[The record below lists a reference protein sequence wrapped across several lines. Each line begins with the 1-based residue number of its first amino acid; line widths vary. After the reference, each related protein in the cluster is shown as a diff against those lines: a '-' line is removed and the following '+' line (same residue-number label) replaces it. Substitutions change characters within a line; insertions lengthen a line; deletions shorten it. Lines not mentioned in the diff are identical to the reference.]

1 MMDINY
7 GAVREQIK
15 ATPARSAWRRGVSA
29 YALELLD
36 SVAGRAAYEGHGP
49 EDVAQ
54 LRKWMLDGARDWSEY
69 SYGGCSLVYDGD
81 IAERLCTP
89 SELRRMAD
97 ELAAEIDSLQDAIK
111 QHMDAAGVD
120 TLAGLDYK
128 ITYKTV
134 TSSRLD
140 SKSLKADQPDLYAKY
155 TKQTTARRFCLA

>member
-7 GAVREQIK
+7 AAVREQINS
-15 ATPARSAWRRGVSA
+15 TPARRRRGVAA

-36 SVAGRAAYEGHGP
+36 SVSGREAYEGHGP

-89 SELRRMAD
+89 SELRKTRGGERNPNCRESWLDVQARA
-97 ELAAEIDSLQDAIK
+97 LYCAACVVVNACKEVQA
-111 QHMDAAGVD
+111 
-120 TLAGLDYK
+120 
-128 ITYKTV
+128 
-134 TSSRLD
+134 
-140 SKSLKADQPDLYAKY
+140 
-155 TKQTTARRFCLA
+155 

>member
-7 GAVREQIK
+7 DAVREQIK
-15 ATPARSAWRRGVSA
+15 ATPARSAWRRGVAA

-89 SELRRMAD
+89 SELRKTRGGERNPNCQESWLDVQARA
-97 ELAAEIDSLQDAIK
+97 LYRAACVVANACKEVQA
-111 QHMDAAGVD
+111 
-120 TLAGLDYK
+120 
-128 ITYKTV
+128 
-134 TSSRLD
+134 
-140 SKSLKADQPDLYAKY
+140 
-155 TKQTTARRFCLA
+155 

>member
-7 GAVREQIK
+7 PAARGKIETVR
-15 ATPARSAWRRGVSA
+15 TRSAWQRGVIA

-54 LRKWMLDGARDWSEY
+54 VRQWMLDGARDWTEY

-89 SELRRMAD
+89 SELRKTRYGARNPNRIETWLD
-97 ELAAEIDSLQDAIK
+97 VQARALYQAARVVV
-111 QHMDAAGVD
+111 AACKEVQ
-120 TLAGLDYK
+120 A
-128 ITYKTV
+128 
-134 TSSRLD
+134 
-140 SKSLKADQPDLYAKY
+140 
-155 TKQTTARRFCLA
+155 

>member
-7 GAVREQIK
+7 SAVREQIK
-15 ATPARSAWRRGVSA
+15 ATPTRSAWRRGVAA

-89 SELRRMAD
+89 SELRKTRGGERNPNCRESWLDVQARA
-97 ELAAEIDSLQDAIK
+97 LYCAACA
-111 QHMDAAGVD
+111 V
-120 TLAGLDYK
+120 
-128 ITYKTV
+128 V
-134 TSSRLD
+134 TAC
-140 SKSLKADQPDLYAKY
+140 KEVQA
-155 TKQTTARRFCLA
+155 

>member
-1 MMDINY
+1 MMVINY

-15 ATPARSAWRRGVSA
+15 ATPARSAWRRGVAA

-54 LRKWMLDGARDWSEY
+54 LRQWMLDGARDWSEY

-89 SELRRMAD
+89 SELRKTRGGERNPNCRESWLDVQARA
-97 ELAAEIDSLQDAIK
+97 LYRAACVVVNACKEVQ
-111 QHMDAAGVD
+111 Q
-120 TLAGLDYK
+120 
-128 ITYKTV
+128 
-134 TSSRLD
+134 
-140 SKSLKADQPDLYAKY
+140 
-155 TKQTTARRFCLA
+155 

>member
-7 GAVREQIK
+7 SAVRERIK

-89 SELRRMAD
+89 SELRKTRGGERNPNCRESWLDVQARA
-97 ELAAEIDSLQDAIK
+97 LYCAACA
-111 QHMDAAGVD
+111 V
-120 TLAGLDYK
+120 
-128 ITYKTV
+128 V
-134 TSSRLD
+134 TACKEVR
-140 SKSLKADQPDLYAKY
+140 Q
-155 TKQTTARRFCLA
+155 

>member
-7 GAVREQIK
+7 PAAREQIEDVR
-15 ATPARSAWRRGVSA
+15 TRSAWQRGVIA

-54 LRKWMLDGARDWSEY
+54 IRQWMLDGARDWSEY

-89 SELRRMAD
+89 SELRKTRYGARNPNRIESWLD
-97 ELAAEIDSLQDAIK
+97 VQARALYQAARVVV
-111 QHMDAAGVD
+111 AACKEVQ
-120 TLAGLDYK
+120 A
-128 ITYKTV
+128 
-134 TSSRLD
+134 
-140 SKSLKADQPDLYAKY
+140 
-155 TKQTTARRFCLA
+155 

>member
-15 ATPARSAWRRGVSA
+15 HAPARSAWRRGVSA

-54 LRKWMLDGARDWSEY
+54 LWQWMLDGARDWSEY

-81 IAERLCTP
+81 IAGRLCTP
-89 SELRRMAD
+89 SALRKTRGGERNPNCRESWLDVQARA
-97 ELAAEIDSLQDAIK
+97 LYRAACVVVNACK
-111 QHMDAAGVD
+111 GVQ
-120 TLAGLDYK
+120 A
-128 ITYKTV
+128 
-134 TSSRLD
+134 
-140 SKSLKADQPDLYAKY
+140 
-155 TKQTTARRFCLA
+155 

>member
-7 GAVREQIK
+7 GAAREMIK
-15 ATPARSAWRRGVSA
+15 ATPTRSAWQRGVIA

-54 LRKWMLDGARDWSEY
+54 VRQWMLDGARDWSEY

-89 SELRRMAD
+89 SGLRKNRYGARNPNRAETWLD
-97 ELAAEIDSLQDAIK
+97 VQARALYQAARVVV
-111 QHMDAAGVD
+111 AACKEVQ
-120 TLAGLDYK
+120 A
-128 ITYKTV
+128 
-134 TSSRLD
+134 
-140 SKSLKADQPDLYAKY
+140 
-155 TKQTTARRFCLA
+155 

>member
-7 GAVREQIK
+7 PAAREQIEDVR
-15 ATPARSAWRRGVSA
+15 TRSAWQRGVIA

-54 LRKWMLDGARDWSEY
+54 IRQWMLDGARDWSEY

-89 SELRRMAD
+89 SELRKTRGGERKPNCRESWLDVQARA
-97 ELAAEIDSLQDAIK
+97 LYRAACVVVNACKEVQA
-111 QHMDAAGVD
+111 
-120 TLAGLDYK
+120 
-128 ITYKTV
+128 
-134 TSSRLD
+134 
-140 SKSLKADQPDLYAKY
+140 
-155 TKQTTARRFCLA
+155 

>member
-7 GAVREQIK
+7 SAVREQIK
-15 ATPARSAWRRGVSA
+15 ATPARSAWGRGVAA

-89 SELRRMAD
+89 SELRKTRGGERNPNCRESWLDVQGRA
-97 ELAAEIDSLQDAIK
+97 LYRAACVVVNACKEVQA
-111 QHMDAAGVD
+111 
-120 TLAGLDYK
+120 
-128 ITYKTV
+128 
-134 TSSRLD
+134 
-140 SKSLKADQPDLYAKY
+140 
-155 TKQTTARRFCLA
+155 

>member
-7 GAVREQIK
+7 DAVREQIK

-89 SELRRMAD
+89 SELRKTRGGERNPNCRESWLDVQARA
-97 ELAAEIDSLQDAIK
+97 LYRAACVVANACKEVQA
-111 QHMDAAGVD
+111 
-120 TLAGLDYK
+120 
-128 ITYKTV
+128 
-134 TSSRLD
+134 
-140 SKSLKADQPDLYAKY
+140 
-155 TKQTTARRFCLA
+155 

>member
-7 GAVREQIK
+7 PAAREQIGNVR
-15 ATPARSAWRRGVSA
+15 TRSAWQRGVIA

-54 LRKWMLDGARDWSEY
+54 IRQWMLAGARDWSEY

-89 SELRRMAD
+89 SDLRKTRYGARNPNRIETWLD
-97 ELAAEIDSLQDAIK
+97 VQARALYQAARVVV
-111 QHMDAAGVD
+111 AACKEVQ
-120 TLAGLDYK
+120 A
-128 ITYKTV
+128 
-134 TSSRLD
+134 
-140 SKSLKADQPDLYAKY
+140 
-155 TKQTTARRFCLA
+155 

>member
-7 GAVREQIK
+7 PAAREKIENVR
-15 ATPARSAWRRGVSA
+15 TRSAWQRGVIA

-54 LRKWMLDGARDWSEY
+54 IRQWMLDGARDWSEY

-89 SELRRMAD
+89 SELRKTRYGTRNPNRIETWLDIQARA
-97 ELAAEIDSLQDAIK
+97 LYQAARVVV
-111 QHMDAAGVD
+111 AACKEVQ
-120 TLAGLDYK
+120 A
-128 ITYKTV
+128 
-134 TSSRLD
+134 
-140 SKSLKADQPDLYAKY
+140 
-155 TKQTTARRFCLA
+155 

>member
-1 MMDINY
+1 MMDINFS
-7 GAVREQIK
+7 AVREQIK
-15 ATPARSAWRRGVSA
+15 ATPARSAWRRGVAA

-89 SELRRMAD
+89 SELRKTRGGERNPNCRESWLDVQARA
-97 ELAAEIDSLQDAIK
+97 LYRAACVVVNACKEVQA
-111 QHMDAAGVD
+111 
-120 TLAGLDYK
+120 
-128 ITYKTV
+128 
-134 TSSRLD
+134 
-140 SKSLKADQPDLYAKY
+140 
-155 TKQTTARRFCLA
+155 

>member
-89 SELRRMAD
+89 SELRKTRGGERNPNCRESWLDVQARA
-97 ELAAEIDSLQDAIK
+97 LYRAACVVVNACKEVQA
-111 QHMDAAGVD
+111 
-120 TLAGLDYK
+120 
-128 ITYKTV
+128 
-134 TSSRLD
+134 
-140 SKSLKADQPDLYAKY
+140 
-155 TKQTTARRFCLA
+155 